1 MNDFELDQALE
12 GIGARRTGVMTPA
25 GLRTRVRAVP
35 QEIPARRSWWP
46 SIGVDRWGSRFST
59 MPAALTGAVVLLV
72 AGVVLTGTL
81 LMPPTANPVP
91 GAETSDL
98 APSATAFDL
107 MPDVNLKVEEI
118 RPGVHQILSDG
129 VRALDRNVLDVAVTP
144 DGDVWV
150 SKARA
155 RNGGSLGDNRIIR
168 LGDPAASLRGDP
180 HGLSI
185 DVDFDGHLVA
195 SRPLAY
201 VRLEGTDWVRL
212 EGVSRVLADFP
223 RCVSGFKGQSKF
235 RGGVAADGS
244 CWAAGPAGEPV
255 RSYEDQTTAQRYV
268 ATSDVGLDL
277 EGIVNGVAVD
287 GAGVVWTARLVPDTG
302 FAGLVA
308 FDGEEWTSIPYEGP
322 GASPLSHEVVA
333 DIVPSD
339 EGTVHV
345 VLGGNENRSGL
356 EVVTWDGRSWAHF
369 GPIGSRSLRWS
380 GTHRLPD
387 GSFLFDSTA
396 VFDGNTLTLFD
407 PLGLG
412 PHAPYGSV
420 DFAPDGTLL
429 VIVADRRGVGGLYAI
444 SPEAL
449 APDK

>member
-1 MNDFELDQALE
+1 MNDHELDQALA
-12 GIGARRTGVMTPA
+12 GIGARRTAVMAPA
-25 GLRTRVRAVP
+25 GLRTRVRGVP
-35 QEIPARRSWWP
+35 QAAPARRSWWP
-46 SIGVDRWGSRFST
+46 SIGAARIGSRFGT
-59 MPAALTGAVVLLV
+59 MPAALASAVVLLV

-81 LMPPTANPVP
+81 LTKPVP
-91 GAETSDL
+91 DQIPGATMSE
-98 APSATAFDL
+98 L
-107 MPDVNLKVEEI
+107 MPGVDLEMDEI

-129 VRALDRNVLDVAVTP
+129 VRALDRNVFDVAVTP
-144 DGDVWV
+144 GGDIWV

-155 RNGGSLGDNRIIR
+155 QGNGSLVDNRIIR

-180 HGLSI
+180 HGLNI
-185 DVDFDGHLVA
+185 DVDFDGLLVA
-195 SRPLAY
+195 SRPFAY
-201 VRLEGTDWVRL
+201 VRLEGTEWVPL

-223 RCVSGFKGQSKF
+223 RCVSGFKGQSLF

-244 CWAAGPAGEPV
+244 CWAAGPSGAPV
-255 RSYEDQTTAQRYV
+255 RSYEDQTTAQEYL
-268 ATSDVGLDL
+268 AASDVGLDL
-277 EGIVNGVAVD
+277 EGTLMGVAVD
-287 GAGVVWTARLVPDTG
+287 GAGAFWTARLVPDTG

-308 FDGEEWTSIPYEGP
+308 FDGQEWSSIPYEGP

-345 VLGGNENRSGL
+345 VLGGDEDRPGH
-356 EVVTWDGRSWAHF
+356 EVVTWDGRSWARF

-380 GTHRLPD
+380 GTQRLPD
-387 GSFLFDSTA
+387 GRFLFDSSA
-396 VFDGNTLTLFD
+396 VFDGSTLTLFD

-412 PHAPYGSV
+412 PDAPYGSV
-420 DFAPDGTLL
+420 DIAPDGTLL

-449 APDK
+449 ARDG